1 MFLLTTVVYPPDKS
15 IRVAKK
21 FTEIM
26 ARPLPPFMKRL
37 YTFGNS
43 KIDPGVK
50 VLQLF
55 EVDDAK
61 VTEGIIEVT
70 KQCVQFNEIEDFK
83 YEIETMLPRAF
94 RE

>member
-1 MFLLTTVVYPPDKS
+1 
-15 IRVAKK
+15 
-21 FTEIM
+21 
-26 ARPLPPFMKRL
+26 
-37 YTFGNS
+37 
-43 KIDPGVK
+43 